1 MSDIKEQEHIDELR
15 RRLYER
21 GEVVPEGTVTR
32 HKLTPREIEVSRG
45 WGTVPG
51 TNTPSPTT
59 NPEVTPEVTR
69 EPEIIPRDVPI
80 GEAAAPE
87 PFFSALEP
95 NATPPMT
102 YKTKRRYR
110 LFILVASLVF
120 FVITAAVSSIYLFMG
135 ANQISAKNISLTLNA
150 PLSIAGG
157 EMVAMQVG
165 ITNQNSI
172 PITSTTLIVNYPSGT
187 RSADEEARELY
198 EERIPVED
206 IAAGQAV
213 NIPVRAV
220 LYGEENEEKEI
231 KVAVEYRVEGSSG
244 TFFKE
249 IDPQLIKI
257 TSSPLVV
264 RVSGVD
270 KISSGQEI
278 ELRLL
283 VQSNSANVQKD
294 ILVSTG
300 YPNSF
305 TFKSA
310 DPEPAYGDNSWFI
323 DELPPNGSSEIKIK
337 GTVAGLANELSEI
350 QVKVGN
356 PELSNQF
363 MMGSVLSQTRFSYT
377 IEKPFTGVVFTVNG
391 DSDGLAILEPGAEAE
406 VRVKVENTLD
416 EPIYDMR
423 VEIRPEGNLI
433 RDDLLTVAD
442 GYYDASSKVI
452 RHEVSGDSSLAEV
465 GPGQTREFTFRVKPD
480 RGQSTA
486 SFKVSANVFARRVS
500 EERASEALIGTSVAE
515 VKYSSE
521 ADLGVELGYDNGPFR
536 DTGAVPPVAGLAT
549 TYTITLVA
557 EAGVN
562 DMTGAVVTANLPQ
575 YISWLDVTKGDGRV
589 EFNPVSKQLKW
600 TAGDVS
606 AKGKK
611 TLSFQV
617 SFLPSVTQVGR
628 TAVVMGSQ
636 ELKATDRFTGVA
648 LRAEG
653 GALQNELSTEL
664 GFVRDNGIVQEAD

>member
-1 MSDIKEQEHIDELR
+1 MSDIKEKEHIDELR

-21 GEVVPEGTVTR
+21 GEVVPPGTETR

-45 WGTVPG
+45 WGSVPG
-51 TNTPSPTT
+51 THTAPAA
-59 NPEVTPEVTR
+59 PEAVSQ
-69 EPEIIPRDVPI
+69 PEIIPRDVPVAV
-80 GEAAAPE
+80 EAGPVEASDGAAP
-87 PFFSALEP
+87 FSTVP
-95 NATPPMT
+95 MATKP
-102 YKTKRRYR
+102 KRRYR

-120 FVITAAVSSIYLFMG
+120 FTLTAVVSSVYLFYG

-150 PLSIAGG
+150 PLAIAGG

-172 PITSTTLIVNYPSGT
+172 PITATMLIVNYPPGT

-231 KVAVEYRVEGSSG
+231 RVAVEYRVEGSSG

-270 KISSGQEI
+270 KISSGQDI

-283 VQSNSANVQKD
+283 VQSNSASVQKD
-294 ILVSTG
+294 VLVSTG
-300 YPNSF
+300 YPNTF
-305 TFKSA
+305 TFESA

-323 DELPPNGSSEIKIK
+323 EELPPNGSTEIKIK
-337 GTVAGLANELSEI
+337 GTVAGLANELSEV

-356 PELSNQF
+356 PELNNQF
-363 MMGSVLSQTRFSYT
+363 MMGSVLSQTRFSYI
-377 IEKPFTGVVFTVNG
+377 IEKPFTGVVFSVNG
-391 DSDGLAILEPGAEAE
+391 DSDGLAVLEPGAVAD
-406 VRVKVENTLD
+406 VRVEVKNTLD

-423 VEIRPEGNLI
+423 VEIKPEGNLI
-433 RDDLLTVAD
+433 RDDLLTVSD

-452 RHEVSGDSSLAEV
+452 RHEVSGDNSLAEV
-465 GPGQTREFTFRVKPD
+465 GPGQTREFTFQVKAD
-480 RGQSTA
+480 EGQTTA
-486 SFKVSANVFARRVS
+486 SFKVSANVFARRVN
-500 EERASEALIGTSVAE
+500 EESASEALIGTSVAE
-515 VKYSSE
+515 VKYSSKS
-521 ADLGVELGYDNGPFR
+521 DLGAELGYDNGPFT
-536 DTGAVPPVAGLAT
+536 DTGAIPPVAGRET
-549 TYTITLVA
+549 SYTVTLVA

-562 DMTGAVVTANLPQ
+562 DMTGAVVTTSLPQ
-575 YISWLDVTKGDGRV
+575 YVSWLDVTKGDGKV

-600 TAGDVS
+600 TVGDVG
-606 AKGKK
+606 ANTKK

-617 SFLPSVTQVGR
+617 ALLPSVTQVGR
-628 TAVVMGSQ
+628 TAVVIGSQ
-636 ELKATDRFTGVA
+636 ELRATDRFTGVS
-648 LRAEG
+648 LRAQG
-653 GALQNELSTEL
+653 DVLMNELSTEL